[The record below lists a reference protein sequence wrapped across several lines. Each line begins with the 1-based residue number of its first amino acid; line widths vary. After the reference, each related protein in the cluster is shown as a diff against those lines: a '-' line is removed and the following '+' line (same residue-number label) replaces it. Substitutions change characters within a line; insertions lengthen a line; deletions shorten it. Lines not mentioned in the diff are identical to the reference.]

1 MSDLSGKSVI
11 VTGAGGGIGS
21 ATASLLAERGA
32 KVLVADINLAGAERV
47 AKEIGA
53 TAFHLD
59 LAEESSIVAMVKAAL
74 DKFGRIDALC
84 NIAADQSPELYPR
97 DRDIETM
104 EAEVWDRTFRVN
116 ARGTMLACKHVL
128 GPMKR
133 AGKGAIVNMA
143 SNLGL
148 QGSLIQSA
156 YAASKAA
163 IIQLTRSIA
172 TSHGKD
178 GIRCNTV
185 SPGLTL
191 TPSVKSTIP
200 DEIRA
205 IVEADSLTPYLG
217 EPRDIAVVVA
227 FLISDEARY
236 ITGQNFIADG
246 GTASH
251 MPSVA
256 PMRALFAKG

>member
-1 MSDLSGKSVI
+1 MADLVGKSVI
-11 VTGAGGGIGS
+11 VTGAAGGIGA
-21 ATASLLAERGA
+21 ATAELLAERGA
-32 KVLVADINLAGAERV
+32 MLLAADIDLAGAEKV
-47 AKEIGA
+47 ARA
-53 TAFHLD
+53 TGGVALHLD
-59 LAEESSIVAMVKAAL
+59 LGQEPSIVAMVKTAL
-74 DKFGRIDALC
+74 DRFGKIDALC

-116 ARGTMLACKHVL
+116 ARGTMLACKYVL

-133 AGKGAIVNMA
+133 QHAGAIVNMA

-172 TSHGKD
+172 ASHGKD
-178 GIRCNTV
+178 GIRCNSV
-185 SPGLTL
+185 APGLTL
-191 TPSVKSTIP
+191 TPAVKSTIP
-200 DEIRA
+200 NDIRR

-217 EPRDIAVVVA
+217 EPRDIAHMVA

-236 ITGQNFIADG
+236 ITGENFVVDG

-251 MPSVA
+251 MPSVSA
-256 PMRALFAKG
+256 MRALLAKG